1 MKLWKSF
8 LFAASADL
16 KPADRLSD
24 KDYLI
29 TNHDFESGSSGWSAP
44 NLTIK
49 SLVFKLLLLN
59 LIVRH
64 KFENPSSD
72 GKNPSGNKYAKV
84 TQRTK
89 DSQDKVRIT
98 H

>member
-1 MKLWKSF
+1 MEISKFISKVYNNFHFFLIFAQRKMKLWKSF

-49 SLVFKLLLLN
+49 SLVFN
-59 LIVRH
+59 
-64 KFENPSSD
+64 FYNFF
-72 GKNPSGNKYAKV
+72 N
-84 TQRTK
+84 
-89 DSQDKVRIT
+89 
-98 H
+98 